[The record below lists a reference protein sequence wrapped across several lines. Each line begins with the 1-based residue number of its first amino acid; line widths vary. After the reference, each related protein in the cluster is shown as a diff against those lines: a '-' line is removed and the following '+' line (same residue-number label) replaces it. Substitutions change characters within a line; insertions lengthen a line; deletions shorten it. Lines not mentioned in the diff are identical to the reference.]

1 VLIVDDDP
9 SVRRSLAILLS
20 VCGFHVETFATPT
33 ELLESTIP
41 SSNACMVVDIGLPEI
56 SGLEMCERLKRSG
69 RALPTVLISGGAD
82 LIALALAKQ
91 SDAVA
96 VLLKPFD
103 EAPLL
108 DAIYRALAQSEI
120 DSSRS
125 VLETNLVELVND
137 STGLAA
143 VLQVSPR

>member
-1 VLIVDDDP
+1 
-9 SVRRSLAILLS
+9 
-20 VCGFHVETFATPT
+20 
-33 ELLESTIP
+33 
-41 SSNACMVVDIGLPEI
+41 MVVDIGLPEI